1 MGLKGGKMNK
11 IKIKV
16 FVKDSGNYIKRDIY
30 EKSIDLEE
38 LRHFLIMLGWEEEEI
53 ELEQNEIIKLLK
65 ED

>member
-1 MGLKGGKMNK
+1 MNK

-53 ELEQNEIIKLLK
+53 EIEKNEIIKLLK